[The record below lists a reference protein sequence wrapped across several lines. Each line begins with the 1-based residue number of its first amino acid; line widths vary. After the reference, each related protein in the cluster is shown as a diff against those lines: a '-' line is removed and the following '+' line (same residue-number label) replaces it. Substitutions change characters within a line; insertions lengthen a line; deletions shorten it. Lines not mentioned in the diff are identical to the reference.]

1 MKGKPMQRI
10 SSIGRTKEII
20 EKYNFRFSKSLGQN
34 FLVDGN
40 TIDKIVAS
48 GGIGPG
54 DNVLEVGPG
63 IGTLTQMLCQEAGK
77 VVAIEK
83 DRSLIP
89 ILKNDTLKGYENL
102 TVLHGDILKE
112 DIKSITNECFVG
124 QSFKLV
130 ANLPY
135 YITTPIIMRFLEE
148 DLPVTDILV
157 MILKEVAERIEAVPA
172 TKSYGALSVAV
183 QYYAEP
189 EIMGIV
195 PKHVFMPSP
204 KVDSIIIRLRV
215 REEPPVQL
223 KDKKLFFE
231 TVKAS
236 FAMRRKTLYNTLRKT
251 LPYGQ
256 ELISEALERSGIDPK
271 RRGETLSI
279 EEFATLSNEIYKLA
293 N

>member
-1 MKGKPMQRI
+1 MKGKAMQRI

-20 EKYNFRFSKSLGQN
+20 EKYKFRFSKSLGQN

-40 TIDKIVAS
+40 TIDKIIRS

-83 DRSLIP
+83 DRALIP
-89 ILKNDTLKGYENL
+89 ILKNDTLKDCENL

-112 DIKSITNECFVG
+112 DIRAITSEYFG
-124 QSFKLV
+124 TGSFKLV

-157 MILKEVAERIEAVPA
+157 MIQKEVAERIEALPGS
-172 TKSYGALSVAV
+172 KSYGALSVAV

-189 EIMGIV
+189 QIMGIV

-204 KVDSIIIRLRV
+204 KVDSIIIRLKV
-215 REEPPVQL
+215 RQEPPVKL
-223 KDKKLFFE
+223 LDKKLFFQ

-236 FAMRRKTLYNTLRKT
+236 FAMRRKTLYNSLRKN

-256 ELISEALERSGIDPK
+256 DTILQALKSSAIEPK

-279 EEFATLSNEIYKLA
+279 EEFATLSNEIYKLI